1 MCRLA
6 FRFQELEDGWLS
18 SGINGSGAT
27 LLTNNWRFS
36 VFSFEPYARPTDG
49 RLLFR
54 QTVPG
59 RNVRDTTMSNI
70 WVMNADRSDVTSHH
84 QTHRW
89 GGARPLTLM
98 TADDLCGGPYKRPAQ
113 RESNGIPDLRK
124 QRISLA
130 S

>member
-6 FRFQELEDGWLS
+6 FTFQELEDGWLW

-54 QTVPG
+54 QTVPWKERPRYDYVQHLGHECRSTMLRRITKLTDGVVRG
-59 RNVRDTTMSNI
+59 R
-70 WVMNADRSDVTSHH
+70 
-84 QTHRW
+84 
-89 GGARPLTLM
+89 
-98 TADDLCGGPYKRPAQ
+98 ADDLGGGRTNVRLSGRAT
-113 RESNGIPDLRK
+113 EFLI
-124 QRISLA
+124 
-130 S
+130 

>member
-6 FRFQELEDGWLS
+6 FRFQELEDGWLW

-54 QTVPG
+54 QTVPWKG
-59 RNVRDTTMSNI
+59 RPRYDYVQHLGHEC
-70 WVMNADRSDVTSHH
+70 RS
-84 QTHRW
+84 
-89 GGARPLTLM
+89 
-98 TADDLCGGPYKRPAQ
+98 
-113 RESNGIPDLRK
+113 I
-124 QRISLA
+124 
-130 S
+130 